1 MIEKRLEQLKQEYR
15 TGTELL
21 EKLDQERA
29 QTHNKLLR
37 ISGAIQVLEELIEA
51 GDKTAAA

>member
-21 EKLDQERA
+21 EKLDQERT

-37 ISGAIQVLEELIEA
+37 ISGAIQVLEELLE
-51 GDKTAAA
+51 GGEKTAAA